1 MKKIIYFI
9 FLFLYSCSTNPSLNE
24 KKISIDFEKKMSIE
38 EFKIKLEEYANNS
51 SYPSIDN

>member
-1 MKKIIYFI
+1 MRKIIYFV
-9 FLFLYSCSTNPSLNE
+9 FLILYSCTTNPSLNE
-24 KKISIDFEKKMSIE
+24 NKISIDFEKKMSIE